1 MKEFYPYISFA
12 VAMAV
17 TFVCMPVLLQFCKTR
32 GLFDMPNSRKVHH
45 NCIPRLGGT
54 LFVPAML
61 AGMFAVGALSMW
73 QDDGYFTLGISS
85 VLMFVALIMVYTI
98 GLIDDVLGLD
108 AKVKF
113 AIQFIAA
120 AFMPVCN
127 LYINN
132 LYGFCGIYE
141 IPVWVGYPLT
151 MLIALTLINAI
162 NLIDGID
169 GLSSGLGVIALGVF
183 SYLFIRLGSPVFAVF
198 SLGLAGSLVAFM
210 YYNLFGSAER
220 FTKTFMG
227 DTGSLVL
234 GFSLT
239 YLCIKYCMFNPAVFH
254 TQNCPI
260 LVSFTLVAVPV
271 FDVVRV
277 AVSRVSRGK
286 GMFTPDKTHIH
297 HLCLATGMSM
307 RRALV
312 CVLALQVAID
322 GLNLLLF
329 KVCGVGS
336 TLIVLADIIV
346 YAVIVIVL
354 QKNTHIPP
362 THDNPTTAVG

>member
-1 MKEFYPYISFA
+1 
-12 VAMAV
+12 MAV
-17 TFVCMPVLLQFCKTR
+17 TFVLMPVLLRFCRKR
-32 GLFDMPNSRKVHH
+32 GLFDMPNSRKVHQNH
-45 NCIPRLGGT
+45 IPRLGGT

-61 AGMFAVGALSMW
+61 AGMFAVGALSVCEG
-73 QDDGYFTLGISS
+73 DNYFSLGFSS
-85 VLMFVALIMVYTI
+85 VLMFVALTMIYII

-113 AIQFIAA
+113 AIQFVAA

-141 IPVWVGYPLT
+141 LPVWVGYPLT

-183 SYLFIRLGSPVFAVF
+183 SYLFIQLGAPVFAVF

-239 YLCIKYCMFNPAVFH
+239 YLCIKYCMFNPCIFPS
-254 TQNCPI
+254 QGCPI

-271 FDVVRV
+271 FDLVRV
-277 AVSRVSRGK
+277 AVSRLCQGK

-297 HLCLATGMSM
+297 HLCLSAGMTM

-312 CVLALQVAID
+312 CVLLLQLAID

-329 KVCGVGS
+329 KGLGVGS
-336 TLIVLADIIV
+336 TLIVVTDVAL
-346 YAVIVIVL
+346 YALTIAL
-354 QKNTHIPP
+354 LNKKTRQRRKHTLS
-362 THDNPTTAVG
+362 THDNPTTTVG

>member
-1 MKEFYPYISFA
+1 
-12 VAMAV
+12 MAV
-17 TFVCMPVLLQFCKTR
+17 TFVLMPVLLRFCRKR
-32 GLFDMPNSRKVHH
+32 GLFDMPNSRKVHQNH
-45 NCIPRLGGT
+45 IPRLGGT

-61 AGMFAVGALSMW
+61 AGMFAVGALSVCEG
-73 QDDGYFTLGISS
+73 DNYFSLGFSS
-85 VLMFVALIMVYTI
+85 VLMFVALTMVYVI

-113 AIQFIAA
+113 AIQFVAA

-141 IPVWVGYPLT
+141 LPVWVGYPLT

-183 SYLFIRLGSPVFAVF
+183 SYLFIQLGAPVFAVF

-239 YLCIKYCMFNPAVFH
+239 YLCIKYCMFNPCIFPS
-254 TQNCPI
+254 QGCPI

-271 FDVVRV
+271 FDLVRV
-277 AVSRVSRGK
+277 AVSRLCQGK

-297 HLCLATGMSM
+297 HLCLSAGMTM
-307 RRALV
+307 RCALV
-312 CVLALQVAID
+312 CVLLLQLAID

-329 KVCGVGS
+329 KGLGVGS
-336 TLIVLADIIV
+336 TLIVVTDVAL
-346 YAVIVIVL
+346 YALTIAL
-354 QKNTHIPP
+354 LNKKTRQRRKHTLS
-362 THDNPTTAVG
+362 THDNPTTTVG

>member
-1 MKEFYPYISFA
+1 
-12 VAMAV
+12 MAV
-17 TFVCMPVLLQFCKTR
+17 TFVLMPVLLRFCRKR
-32 GLFDMPNSRKVHH
+32 GLFDMPNSRKVHQNH
-45 NCIPRLGGT
+45 IPRLGGT

-61 AGMFAVGALSMW
+61 AGMFAVGALSVCEG
-73 QDDGYFTLGISS
+73 DNYFSLGFSS
-85 VLMFVALIMVYTI
+85 VLMFVALTMIYII

-113 AIQFIAA
+113 AIQFVAA

-141 IPVWVGYPLT
+141 LPVWVGYPLT

-183 SYLFIRLGSPVFAVF
+183 SYLFIQLGAPVFAVF

-239 YLCIKYCMFNPAVFH
+239 YLCIKYCMFNPCIFPS
-254 TQNCPI
+254 QGCPI

-271 FDVVRV
+271 FDLVRV
-277 AVSRVSRGK
+277 AVSRLCQGK

-297 HLCLATGMSM
+297 HLCLSAGMTM
-307 RRALV
+307 RCALV
-312 CVLALQVAID
+312 CVLLLQLAID

-329 KVCGVGS
+329 KGLGVGS
-336 TLIVLADIIV
+336 TLIVVTDVAL
-346 YAVIVIVL
+346 YALTIAL
-354 QKNTHIPP
+354 LNKKTRQRRKHTLS
-362 THDNPTTAVG
+362 THDNPTTTVG

>member
-1 MKEFYPYISFA
+1 
-12 VAMAV
+12 MAV
-17 TFVCMPVLLQFCKTR
+17 TFVLMPVLLRFCRKR
-32 GLFDMPNSRKVHH
+32 GLFDMPNSRKVHQNH
-45 NCIPRLGGT
+45 IPRLGGT

-61 AGMFAVGALSMW
+61 AGMFAVGALSVCEG
-73 QDDGYFTLGISS
+73 DNYFSLGFSS
-85 VLMFVALIMVYTI
+85 VLMFVALTMVYII

-113 AIQFIAA
+113 AIQFVAA

-141 IPVWVGYPLT
+141 LPVWVGYPLT

-183 SYLFIRLGSPVFAVF
+183 SYLFIQLGAPVFAVF

-239 YLCIKYCMFNPAVFH
+239 YLCIKYCMFNPCIFPS
-254 TQNCPI
+254 QGCPI

-271 FDVVRV
+271 FDLVRV
-277 AVSRVSRGK
+277 AVSRLCQGK

-297 HLCLATGMSM
+297 HLCLSAGMTM

-312 CVLALQVAID
+312 CVLLLQLTID

-329 KVCGVGS
+329 KGLSVGS
-336 TLIVLADIIV
+336 TLIVVADIAL
-346 YAVIVIVL
+346 YALTIAL
-354 QKNTHIPP
+354 LNKKTRQRRKHTLS
-362 THDNPTTAVG
+362 THDNPTTTVG

>member
-1 MKEFYPYISFA
+1 
-12 VAMAV
+12 MAV
-17 TFVCMPVLLQFCKTR
+17 TFVLMPVLLRFCRKR
-32 GLFDMPNSRKVHH
+32 GLFDMPNSRKVHQNH
-45 NCIPRLGGT
+45 IPRLGGT

-61 AGMFAVGALSMW
+61 AGMFAVGALSVCEG
-73 QDDGYFTLGISS
+73 DNYFSLGFSS
-85 VLMFVALIMVYTI
+85 VLMFVALTMVYVI

-108 AKVKF
+108 AKAKF
-113 AIQFIAA
+113 AIQFVAA

-141 IPVWVGYPLT
+141 LPVWVGYPLT

-183 SYLFIRLGSPVFAVF
+183 SYLFIQLGSPVFAVF
-198 SLGLAGSLVAFM
+198 SLGLAGSLIAFM

-239 YLCIKYCMFNPAVFH
+239 YLCIKYCMFNPCIFPS
-254 TQNCPI
+254 QGCPI

-271 FDVVRV
+271 FDLVRV
-277 AVSRVSRGK
+277 AVSRLCQGK

-297 HLCLATGMSM
+297 HLCLSAGMTM

-312 CVLALQVAID
+312 CVLLLQLAID

-329 KVCGVGS
+329 KGLSVGS
-336 TLIVLADIIV
+336 TLIVVADIAL
-346 YAVIVIVL
+346 YALTIAL
-354 QKNTHIPP
+354 LNKKTRQRRKHTLS
-362 THDNPTTAVG
+362 THDNPTTTVG

>member
-1 MKEFYPYISFA
+1 
-12 VAMAV
+12 MAV
-17 TFVCMPVLLQFCKTR
+17 TFVLMPVLLRFCRKR
-32 GLFDMPNSRKVHH
+32 GLFDMPNSRKVHQNH
-45 NCIPRLGGT
+45 IPRLGGT

-61 AGMFAVGALSMW
+61 AGMFAVGALSVCEG
-73 QDDGYFTLGISS
+73 DNYFSLGFSS
-85 VLMFVALIMVYTI
+85 VLMFVALTMIYII

-113 AIQFIAA
+113 AIQFVAA

-141 IPVWVGYPLT
+141 LPVWVGYPLT

-183 SYLFIRLGSPVFAVF
+183 SYLFIQLGAPVFAVF

-239 YLCIKYCMFNPAVFH
+239 YLCIKYCMFNPCVFPS
-254 TQNCPI
+254 QGCPI

-271 FDVVRV
+271 FDLVRV
-277 AVSRVSRGK
+277 AVSRLCQGK

-297 HLCLATGMSM
+297 HLCLSAGMTM

-312 CVLALQVAID
+312 CVLLLQLAID
-322 GLNLLLF
+322 GVNLLLF
-329 KVCGVGS
+329 KGLGVGS
-336 TLIVLADIIV
+336 TLIVVSDVAL
-346 YAVIVIVL
+346 YALTIDL
-354 QKNTHIPP
+354 LNKKTHQRRKHTLS

>member
-1 MKEFYPYISFA
+1 
-12 VAMAV
+12 MAV
-17 TFVCMPVLLQFCKTR
+17 TFVCMPVLLRFCKKR
-32 GLFDMPNSRKVHH
+32 GLFDMPNSRKVHTNH
-45 NCIPRLGGT
+45 IPRLGGT

-61 AGMFAVGALSMW
+61 AGMFAVGALSIW
-73 QDDGYFTLGISS
+73 QGDDYFSLGFSS

-151 MLIALTLINAI
+151 MLIALTIINAI

-183 SYLFIRLGSPVFAVF
+183 SFLFIKLGSPVFAVF
-198 SLGLAGSLVAFM
+198 SLGLSGALVAFM
-210 YYNLFGSAER
+210 YYNLFGSAEE

-239 YLCIKYCMFNPAVFH
+239 YLCIKYCMFNPAVFQ
-254 TQNCPI
+254 TQGCPI

-271 FDVVRV
+271 FDLVRV
-277 AVSRVSRGK
+277 AVSRLCRGK

-297 HLCLATGMSM
+297 HLCLAAGMTM
-307 RRALV
+307 RRALL
-312 CVLALQVAID
+312 CVLVLQAAVD
-322 GLNLLLF
+322 GLNQLLF
-329 KVCGVGS
+329 KGCNVGS
-336 TLIVLADIIV
+336 TAIVLADIAL
-346 YAVIVIVL
+346 YALTIVIL
-354 QKNTHIPP
+354 KKKTHILP
-362 THDNPTTAVG
+362 THDHTSTAVG